1 MKVLLVAPYRP
12 QQCTTGS
19 TSKRQDIMPSEAL
32 LTLYAVLREA
42 GHSPIMH
49 NFTTNYVEAM
59 SDPLQYSYNTILEII
74 NKEHPPLIGISFLF
88 GGDFPYAYSLAQFIK
103 KNVTDVKIITGGIHP
118 TTFPREILLNAPEFD
133 YIAIGEGENQ
143 ILEIANRMEAS
154 DLNNLE
160 EISGFAFRGSDGLV
174 KVNEKR
180 EFVDYDS
187 LPMPAWDM
195 IDFREYEID
204 LSSYYNPKRH
214 ELKNIVS
221 LFSERGCPFRC
232 TFCDLYLMQGRKL
245 RRLSTEKFINGLKY
259 LVNERGQRYFRFQD
273 DNFLVDNR
281 HVKNICNE
289 IVKCGLDIQ
298 FDLGGGHVNSYNDDV
313 IDHLVEA
320 GMISTI
326 LNIEHGSEYIRN
338 KVIKKKLSHDKIFS
352 VVESMRQHRVQLG
365 TNWIMGF
372 PEDTNETLQETYA
385 LIEALKPD
393 RANVG
398 TLIPYPGTPVFDQ
411 CVRDDL
417 FIEKI
422 NIDDYWKTPFRPH
435 QYGAAIKP
443 YKMSLDELY
452 MWREKFIDIRYKY
465 FGYFHKELF
474 KLPIGYKRCDNGV
487 VRLVE

>member
-12 QQCTTGS
+12 CSTGS
-19 TSKRQDIMPSEAL
+19 GSKRQDIAPSEAL
-32 LTLYAVLREA
+32 LTLYSVLREA
-42 GHSPIMH
+42 GHSPIMR
-49 NFTTNYVEAM
+49 NFTTTGVEAM
-59 SDPLQYSYNTILEII
+59 SDPLKYSYDSILEII

-103 KNVTDVKIITGGIHP
+103 KNVSDVKIITGGIHP

-154 DLNNLE
+154 DLSNLE
-160 EISGFAFRGSDGLV
+160 EISGFAFRDSDGLV

-180 EFVDYDS
+180 EFVDYNS

-204 LSSYYNPKRH
+204 LSNYYNPKGH
-214 ELKNIVS
+214 ELKNIVN

-281 HVKNICNE
+281 HVINICNE

-298 FDLGGGHVNSYNDDV
+298 FDMAGGHVASYNDDV

-320 GMISTI
+320 GMVSTI
-326 LNIEHGSEYIRN
+326 LNIEHASEYIRN
-338 KVIKKKLSHDKIFS
+338 KVIKKFLSHDKIFS
-352 VVESMRQHRVQLG
+352 VVESMRRHRVQLG

-398 TLIPYPGTPVFDQ
+398 TLIPFPGTPIFDQ

-435 QYGAAIKP
+435 QHGAVIKP
-443 YKMSLDELY
+443 YKMNLDELS

-465 FGYFHKELF
+465 FGHYHKELF